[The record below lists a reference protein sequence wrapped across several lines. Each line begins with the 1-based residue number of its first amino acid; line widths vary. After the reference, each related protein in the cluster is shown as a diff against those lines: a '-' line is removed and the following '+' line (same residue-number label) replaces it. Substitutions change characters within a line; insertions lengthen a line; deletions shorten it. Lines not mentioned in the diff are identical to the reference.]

1 MKGEGEVEY
10 QSLDDLMVLIRE
22 FVQARDWESF
32 QKPAALA
39 VSASIELGEL
49 LELFQWLT
57 DEEIG
62 EYLKNDDYRESLAE
76 ELADV
81 MIYMIR
87 LADVTS
93 ISPTRAILDKLAKNS
108 SKYAADEWRGRIP
121 SKTKESQ

>member
-1 MKGEGEVEY
+1 MTNDSEVEY

-22 FVQARDWESF
+22 FVKARDWESF

-57 DEEIG
+57 EEEIG
-62 EYLKNDDYRESLAE
+62 EYLKNDDYRDSLAG

-87 LADVTS
+87 LADVTG
-93 ISPTRAILDKLAKNS
+93 ISPTKAILDKLAENS
-108 SKYAADEWRGRIP
+108 SKYLVDEWRGRIP

>member
-1 MKGEGEVEY
+1 MTSESEVEN

-22 FVQARDWESF
+22 FVRARDWESF

-57 DEEIG
+57 DHEIA
-62 EYLKNDDYRESLAE
+62 EYLKNDDYRESLAG

-87 LADVTS
+87 LADVTG
-93 ISPTRAILDKLAKNS
+93 INPTQAILDKLAKNS
-108 SKYAADEWRGRIP
+108 SKYVADEWRGRIP

>member
-1 MKGEGEVEY
+1 MTNEAEVES
-10 QSLDDLMVLIRE
+10 QSLDDLMALIRG

-57 DEEIG
+57 DEEIA
-62 EYLKNDDYRESLAE
+62 EYLEHDEYRESLAGD
-76 ELADV
+76 LADV

-87 LADVTS
+87 LADVIGINPS
-93 ISPTRAILDKLAKNS
+93 RAIVDKLARNS
-108 SKYAADEWRGRIP
+108 SKYLVDEWRGRIP
-121 SKTKESQ
+121 SKTKEFQ

>member
-1 MKGEGEVEY
+1 MTNEGEDEY
-10 QSLDDLMVLIRE
+10 QSLDDLMVLIRK

-57 DEEIG
+57 EEEIA
-62 EYLKNDDYRESLAE
+62 EYLKDDQYRESLAG

-87 LADVTS
+87 LADVTGINPS
-93 ISPTRAILDKLAKNS
+93 QAILDKLAKNS
-108 SKYAADEWRGRIP
+108 SKYLVDEWRGRIP
-121 SKTKESQ
+121 SKTKEFL

>member
-1 MKGEGEVEY
+1 MTNEGEDEY
-10 QSLDDLMVLIRE
+10 QSLDDLMVLIRK

-57 DEEIG
+57 EEEIA
-62 EYLKNDDYRESLAE
+62 EYLKDDQYRESLAG

-87 LADVTS
+87 LADVTGINPS
-93 ISPTRAILDKLAKNS
+93 QAILDKLAKNS
-108 SKYAADEWRGRIP
+108 SKYLVGEWRGRIP
-121 SKTKESQ
+121 SKTTEFQ

>member
-1 MKGEGEVEY
+1 LTHEGEAEN

-22 FVQARDWESF
+22 FVRARDWESF

-62 EYLKNDDYRESLAE
+62 EYLKNEEYRESLAG

-87 LADVTS
+87 LADVTG
-93 ISPTRAILDKLAKNS
+93 ISPTQAILDKLAKNS
-108 SKYAADEWRGRIP
+108 SKYLAGEWRGRIP
-121 SKTKESQ
+121 SKTKKSQ

>member
-1 MKGEGEVEY
+1 MNHEGEVEN
-10 QSLDDLMVLIRE
+10 QSLDDLMVQIRE
-22 FVQARDWESF
+22 FVRARNWESF

-57 DEEIG
+57 EEEIG
-62 EYLKNDDYRESLAE
+62 EYLKNDDYRESLAG

-87 LADVTS
+87 LADVTG

-108 SKYAADEWRGRIP
+108 SKYVADEWRGRIP

>member
-1 MKGEGEVEY
+1 MTPKAEPDKHTLE
-10 QSLDDLMVLIRE
+10 DLMILVRG
-22 FVQARDWESF
+22 FVRARNWESF

-57 DEEIG
+57 DEEIETYLEDN
-62 EYLKNDDYRESLAE
+62 EYRALLAG

-81 MIYMIR
+81 MIYLIR
-87 LADVTS
+87 IADTAG
-93 ISPTRAILDKLAKNS
+93 INPTRAILEKLAKNS
-108 SKYAADEWRGRIP
+108 DKYPAEEWRGRIP